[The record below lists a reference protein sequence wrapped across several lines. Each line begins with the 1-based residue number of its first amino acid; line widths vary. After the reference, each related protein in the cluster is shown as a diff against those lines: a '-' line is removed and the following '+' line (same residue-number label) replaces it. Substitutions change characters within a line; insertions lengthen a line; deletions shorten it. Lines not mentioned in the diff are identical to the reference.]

1 MVKTNEELECPS
13 EECGRKEIFNND
25 IFSQC
30 DHAVYFF
37 PNCGLGCLGCRPR
50 PVWPD
55 QPTSLK

>member
-30 DHAVYFF
+30 DHAVHFF
-37 PNCGLGCLGCRPR
+37 RIVGWGASGAGLGRYG
-50 PVWPD
+50 
-55 QPTSLK
+55 PTSPLA